1 MIFKYLEN
9 TFERVNAWNCSQIM
23 EFDLEQDTANVFFV
37 DLNSWE
43 ENVSR
48 SRLRFILTKYSS
60 RSVVIFT
67 CRLAAIVSLNPNGS
81 WSDMVSKTFE
91 NRQCDIEFLYKR
103 SDDMFYVNLFAHHDD
118 ICVCINDFLIHCQM
132 AKPMNDMTD
141 EQQIVDRD
149 FD

>member
-9 TFERVNAWNCSQIM
+9 TFERVNAWNRSQIM

-81 WSDMVSKTFE
+81 
-91 NRQCDIEFLYKR
+91 
-103 SDDMFYVNLFAHHDD
+103 
-118 ICVCINDFLIHCQM
+118 
-132 AKPMNDMTD
+132 
-141 EQQIVDRD
+141 
-149 FD
+149 